1 MLQPSC
7 KRAARTLRALA
18 EPQLQST
25 MPACVRL
32 DDLRISCGPST
43 SPRQIGILRCNQLPP
58 TVAPGVH
65 IEKAQS
71 KVEKLRALAALQL
84 ADPSDESD
92 LAHHTG
98 AKVPLFQNLQS
109 YAALGVG
116 PHDARAILRPSSRVV
131 ASIVESQEL
140 L

>member
-1 MLQPSC
+1 MQVESILRDPSIPAPWDGGSVCHENLICRLMLQPSC

-32 DDLRISCGPST
+32 DDLRIRCGLST

-71 KVEKLRALAALQL
+71 KVEKLRALAAL
-84 ADPSDESD
+84 
-92 LAHHTG
+92 
-98 AKVPLFQNLQS
+98 
-109 YAALGVG
+109 
-116 PHDARAILRPSSRVV
+116 
-131 ASIVESQEL
+131 
-140 L
+140 

>member
-1 MLQPSC
+1 
-7 KRAARTLRALA
+7 
-18 EPQLQST
+18 

-32 DDLRISCGPST
+32 DDLRISCGLST

-84 ADPSDESD
+84 ADR
-92 LAHHTG
+92 LG
-98 AKVPLFQNLQS
+98 A
-109 YAALGVG
+109 G
-116 PHDARAILRPSSRVV
+116 SRVV
-131 ASIVESQEL
+131 TVQVDSGVKYL
-140 L
+140 NGPLYR